1 MKSGSSSGES
11 TRGLIAALTCY
22 VVWGIVPIYWKQM
35 ARVDPFELVAHRV
48 VWSLFVFGALMIWS
62 GAVSEVLAAFRDSR
76 ILRFNLASGF
86 LLTINWVIYI
96 WAVNAGHVIECSLG
110 YFLVPLFNVVLG
122 RIVLKE
128 VLRPLQALAIGVAT
142 LGVGVLVLKVG
153 HFPWIALGLAF
164 TFGFYGLLRKKS
176 GASAIVGLMVETSLM
191 TPLAAA
197 WLIWLALDGRGA
209 LGHVDLG
216 TTAWVLSTGVVTA
229 IPLLLFGYGANRLRL
244 TTLGLLQYAAPTLQF
259 LIGWI
264 VYQEPLSRDRA
275 SAFLLIWIGL
285 AAYSVDAWLQQ
296 RRQRAV
302 VTLADVAA

>member
-1 MKSGSSSGES
+1 MKSGSSSAES
-11 TRGLIAALTCY
+11 TRGLLAALTCY
-22 VVWGIVPIYWKQM
+22 VAWGIVPIYWKQM

-48 VWSLFVFGALMIWS
+48 VWSFFVFGVLMTWL
-62 GAVSEVLAAFRDSR
+62 GVVPEVLTAFGNRR
-76 ILRFNLASGF
+76 IIRFNLVSG
-86 LLTINWVIYI
+86 LLLAANWVIYI

-122 RIVLKE
+122 RVVLKE
-128 VLRPLQALAIGVAT
+128 VIRPLQALAIGIAA
-142 LGVGVLVLKVG
+142 LGVSLLVMRVG
-153 HFPWIALGLAF
+153 HFPWIALGLAV

-176 GASAIVGLMVETSLM
+176 GVGAVAGLMVETSLM
-191 TPLAAA
+191 TPVAAG

-216 TTAWVLSTGVVTA
+216 TTSWVLSTGIVTA

-264 VYQEPLSRDRA
+264 VYREPFSRDRA
-275 SAFLLIWIGL
+275 GAFLLIWIGL
-285 AAYSVDAWLQQ
+285 VAYSIDTWIQQ
-296 RRQRAV
+296 RRQRSEGV
-302 VTLADVAA
+302 VVKAAA